1 MSDRRVLVVGTTSDY
16 VHVMD
21 RRFPDRAVFVTDVR
35 ERARASEP
43 TLDERSELLAD
54 LEQPEQVLAALRAH
68 MDRCAIEA
76 SGIACFD
83 CESMALA
90 SFLARALGLSYPS
103 AEAVAACRS
112 KYVCKR
118 LWREAGLPCPDV
130 ELVHSASDAVSFLRR
145 TGGPV
150 VMKPLTGSGS
160 ELVFLC
166 NSEDDCADAFERLRS
181 GLADHRDRRM
191 YAPYRLDGVDVD
203 PRTTFVIEQFVDG
216 DEYSC
221 DFAVERGRARVL
233 RIARKIPHRSEAFGT
248 TLAYVVPAELPWGA
262 GDEGFA
268 NQLGAAA
275 NSLGVE
281 RAICML
287 DFVVRDGRALMI
299 ELAPRP
305 GGDCLPPLL
314 SRSYGLDILGCA
326 LNLAEGLRLDQPK
339 RMRPTPLVA
348 VRLFAA
354 RSGTIERVD
363 AAALRQDR
371 RVVECSAKENEH
383 RRVAPSPGDSR
394 PRLLGYVIFEPAGTQ
409 SIETES
415 IEIASRLQ
423 VRMKAEA
430 CATASPS

>member
-1 MSDRRVLVVGTTSDY
+1 MLNRRVLVVGTTSDY

-90 SFLARALGLSYPS
+90 SFLARGLGLSYPS

-112 KYVCKR
+112 KYLCKR

-130 ELVHSASDAVSFLRR
+130 ELVHSASDAVSFIRK
-145 TGGPV
+145 TGGPA

-160 ELVFLC
+160 ELVFCC
-166 NSEDDCADAFERLRS
+166 NSENDCVDAFERLTS

-203 PRTTFVIEQFVDG
+203 PRKTFVIEEFIDG
-216 DEYSC
+216 DEYIC
-221 DFAVERGRARVL
+221 DFAVERGRVRVL

-314 SRSYGLDILGCA
+314 LRSYGLDILGCA
-326 LNLAEGLRLDQPK
+326 MDLAEGRRLDQPK
-339 RMRPTPLVA
+339 RMPPALLAA
-348 VRLFAA
+348 VRLFATC
-354 RSGTIERVD
+354 SGMIERVD
-363 AAALRQDR
+363 ATALRQDR
-371 RVVECSAKENEH
+371 RVVECSANENEH
-383 RRVAPSPGDSR
+383 RRIALPPDDSR
-394 PRLLGYVIFEPAGTQ
+394 SRLLGHAIFEPHGIQ
-409 SIETES
+409 SIETEC
-415 IEIASRLQ
+415 IEIASMLRVHMQ
-423 VRMKAEA
+423 AMP